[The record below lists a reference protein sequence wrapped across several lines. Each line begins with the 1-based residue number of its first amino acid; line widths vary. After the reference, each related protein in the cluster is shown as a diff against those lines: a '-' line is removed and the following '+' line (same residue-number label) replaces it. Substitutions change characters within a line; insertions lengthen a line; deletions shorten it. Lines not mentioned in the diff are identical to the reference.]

1 MSDVVSLEVSP
12 EIDQQLLP
20 EEDRPGDSG
29 EIAAKLNSDLLRLSM
44 GAARPVIRAHPASLV
59 TSGKQE
65 SFIDESYHQV
75 AINGLIIASLT
86 ILAFCL
92 GVIFE
97 RGGVL

>member
-1 MSDVVSLEVSP
+1 MSDVSLEVSP

-20 EEDRPGDSG
+20 EEDRPGDGG
-29 EIAAKLNSDLLRLSM
+29 EIAKLNSDLLRLSM
-44 GAARPVIRAHPASLV
+44 GAARPAIRTCPASLV